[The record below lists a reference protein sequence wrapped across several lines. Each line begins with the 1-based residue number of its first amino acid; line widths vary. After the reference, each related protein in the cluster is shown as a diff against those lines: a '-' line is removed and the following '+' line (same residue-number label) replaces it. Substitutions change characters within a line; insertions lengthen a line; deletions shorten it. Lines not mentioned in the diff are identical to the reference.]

1 MPVKMLF
8 DIYLFC
14 RQEAYE
20 PSCIGLFMR
29 AVPGIDSQREASWIG
44 GRRETAIGFVGGT
57 PVFDDDDTY
66 STYSIHKN
74 RYTGIDSTFRSI
86 Y

>member
-29 AVPGIDSQREASWIG
+29 TVPGIDSRRKASWIG
-44 GRRETAIGFVGGT
+44 GAEGNSHWVRGGALPYLMMMIHTLHT
-57 PVFDDDDTY
+57 PSIKIDT
-66 STYSIHKN
+66 
-74 RYTGIDSTFRSI
+74 RA
-86 Y
+86 

>member
-29 AVPGIDSQREASWIG
+29 AVPGIDSRRKASWIG
-44 GRRETAIGFVGGT
+44 GRRETAIDWVRGGALPYLMMMIHTLHT
-57 PVFDDDDTY
+57 PSIKIDT
-66 STYSIHKN
+66 
-74 RYTGIDSTFRSI
+74 RA
-86 Y
+86 

>member
-20 PSCIGLFMR
+20 PSCIGLFIR
-29 AVPGIDSQREASWIG
+29 AVPGIDSRRKASCIG
-44 GRRETAIGFVGGT
+44 GRRETAIGFVGGALPYLMMMMIHTLHT
-57 PVFDDDDTY
+57 PSIKIDT
-66 STYSIHKN
+66 
-74 RYTGIDSTFRSI
+74 RA
-86 Y
+86 

>member
-20 PSCIGLFMR
+20 PSCIGLCMR
-29 AVPGIDSQREASWIG
+29 TVSGIDSRRKASWIG
-44 GRRETAIGFVGGT
+44 GAEGNSHWVRGGGT
-57 PVFDDDDTY
+57 PVFDVDDDDDTY
-66 STYSIHKN
+66 ILYILHP
-74 RYTGIDSTFRSI
+74 
-86 Y
+86 